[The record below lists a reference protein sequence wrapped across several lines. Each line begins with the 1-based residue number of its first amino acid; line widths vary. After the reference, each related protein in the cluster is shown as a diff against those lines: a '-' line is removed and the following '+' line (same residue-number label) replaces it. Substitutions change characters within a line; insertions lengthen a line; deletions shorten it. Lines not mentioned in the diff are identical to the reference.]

1 MLRVDEKKEMITQK
15 DIERETLNA
24 ADMYK
29 VYMCSWSTR
38 ILFTVCLIGRNR
50 ESELESRFCSMRVF
64 FCIESKMFKI
74 FCEVTWKSRF
84 IL

>member
-50 ESELESRFCSMRVF
+50 ERAN
-64 FCIESKMFKI
+64 
-74 FCEVTWKSRF
+74 
-84 IL
+84 